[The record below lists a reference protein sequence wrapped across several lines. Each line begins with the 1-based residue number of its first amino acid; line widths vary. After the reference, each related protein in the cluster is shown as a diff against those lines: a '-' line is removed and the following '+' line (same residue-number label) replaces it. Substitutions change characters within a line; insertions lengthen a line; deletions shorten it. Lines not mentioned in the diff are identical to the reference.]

1 MKKPYH
7 YLDHTADLGVEICG
21 QGLED
26 LFQNIGRAIF
36 ETQIIG
42 AIREDKKQK
51 IELTSDTLDD
61 LVIDWCRELLY
72 IFSVKG
78 FIPKEYKLRIKD
90 NLLQAHLSGDRFDA
104 KRHRIKIEIKTPTY
118 HDFLLQEENGTYKT
132 RIIFDV

>member
-1 MKKPYH
+1 MKKPYQ
-7 YLDHTADLGVEICG
+7 YLDHTADLGIEICG

-26 LFQNIGRAIF
+26 LFRNVGRAIF

-42 AIREDKKQK
+42 PILKGKERT
-51 IELTSDTLDD
+51 IGLTSDTLDD

-78 FIPKEYKLRIKD
+78 FIPKEYNLRIKD
-90 NLLQAHLSGDRFDA
+90 NSLQARLRGDRFDT
-104 KRHRIKIEIKTPTY
+104 KRHRIRIEIKNPTY
-118 HDFLLQEENGTYKT
+118 HDFFLEEKNGRYTT

>member
-118 HDFLLQEENGTYKT
+118 HDFLLQEENGNYKT

>member
-1 MKKPYH
+1 MKKPYR
-7 YLDHTADLGVEICG
+7 YVDHTADLGIEICG

-26 LFQNIGRAIF
+26 LFQNIGRAMF

-42 AIREDKKQK
+42 SVREEKEQT
-51 IELTSDTLDD
+51 IGLTSDTLDD

-78 FIPKEYKLRIKD
+78 FIPKEYKIRIKD
-90 NLLQAHLSGDRFDA
+90 NTLQARLRGDRFDA
-104 KRHRIKIEIKTPTY
+104 KRHRVKIEIKNPTY
-118 HDFLLQEENGTYKT
+118 HDFFLQERNGRYKT